1 MVMIKVPLKDGGHY
15 MFWENDEPGIE
26 VKIDGDNMKK
36 HYDKTEEE
44 LKKELAELMLKDS
57 KEEIIIK

>member
-1 MVMIKVPLKDGGHY
+1 
-15 MFWENDEPGIE
+15 
-26 VKIDGDNMKK
+26 MKK